1 MILTKIFDIL
11 LIAFSLLLIFTE
23 THFYIMVRTVIA
35 LKKVKGEYT
44 NHLSDIEREMQ
55 EFCMFNWVI
64 YISFLIVWGILRYS
78 LLP

>member
-23 THFYIMVRTVIA
+23 TNFYTTVRTVIA

-55 EFCMFNWVI
+55 EEHRSNENAK
-64 YISFLIVWGILRYS
+64 STS
-78 LLP
+78 